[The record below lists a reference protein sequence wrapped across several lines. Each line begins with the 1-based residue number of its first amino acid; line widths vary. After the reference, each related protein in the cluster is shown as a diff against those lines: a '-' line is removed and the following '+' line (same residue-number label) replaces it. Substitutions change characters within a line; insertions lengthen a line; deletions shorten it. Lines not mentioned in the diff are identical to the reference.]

1 MSKEELTSYLQ
12 ENNLVLVNKSAL
24 LDFMIAANLKTKV
37 DKRVLWIDRKTA
49 IAKYG
54 VSRAWLIASE
64 KDVYSVLKVKK
75 GRGVTSPTKY
85 NEQSLINELQRQA
98 V

>member
-24 LDFMIAANLKTKV
+24 LDFMIEANVKTKV
-37 DKRVLWIDRKTA
+37 DKRVLWVDRKTA
-49 IAKYG
+49 IAKYN
-54 VSRAWLIASE
+54 VTRAWLIAAE

-75 GRGVTSPTKY
+75 GRGKTSPTAY
-85 NEQSLINELQRQA
+85 NEQSLINELQRL

>member
-1 MSKEELTSYLQ
+1 MSKEELTTFLKD
-12 ENNLVLVNKSAL
+12 NNLVLVNKNAL
-24 LDFMIAANLKTKV
+24 LDFMIEANLKTQV

-54 VSRAWLIASE
+54 VSRAWLIAAE
-64 KDVYSVLKVKK
+64 KDVFSLLKFKK
-75 GRGVTSPTKY
+75 GAGKTSPTKY
-85 NEQSLINELQRQA
+85 NEQSVIDELNRL

>member
-1 MSKEELTSYLQ
+1 MSKDELTSYLQ
-12 ENNLVLVNKSAL
+12 ENNLVLVDKSAL
-24 LDFMIAANLKTKV
+24 LDFMIDANLKTQV

-54 VSRAWLIASE
+54 VTRNWLINAE

-75 GRGVTSPTKY
+75 GIGKTSPTKY
-85 NEQSLINELQRQA
+85 NEQSLINELQRMA
-98 V
+98 S